1 MKPLLKNEVLF
12 ENITAIIFY
21 QIINLTQ
28 QPKFLDDI
36 FKKIYIILQ
45 YTLLNENFL
54 SLKFTPSN
62 ESLSRLK
69 LIHIHI
75 IFCFIFYKIE

>member
-1 MKPLLKNEVLF
+1 M
-12 ENITAIIFY
+12 IF
-21 QIINLTQ
+21 
-28 QPKFLDDI
+28 

-54 SLKFTPSN
+54 SLKFTYTPSN